1 MSSSSSSPSFL
12 SSTQTKRIEK
22 EKVRF
27 QSSVIEGLTIAVC
40 SPELWHVKIEGEC
53 LKRSIYVGESFSLSV
68 RFTKDYPFDSP
79 EVMFIG
85 ESPCHEH
92 IYGNGHICLNILGS
106 DWSPALTVSSI
117 VLSVIS
123 MLSSAT
129 VKIRPQDNDRYVRS
143 HPPGSS
149 PKNTIFVYHDDK
161 V

>member
-1 MSSSSSSPSFL
+1 MTSSFL
-12 SSTQTKRIEK
+12 SATQTKRIEK
-22 EKVRF
+22 EKERF
-27 QSSVIEGLTIAVC
+27 QSSAIEGLTITVC

-53 LKRSIYVGESFSLSV
+53 LKRSIYAGDTFLLSV

-85 ESPCHEH
+85 ESPRHEH

-123 MLSSAT
+123 MLSSAI
-129 VKIRPQDNDRYVRS
+129 VKIRPQDNDSYVRS

-149 PKNTIFVYHDDK
+149 PKNTRFVYHDDK